1 MTYDAER
8 FLLQEM
14 ERDDLIE
21 MQDFGKWKDVLDTTM
36 GFDEEYNV
44 VDEDAGMLFPQ
55 EIKEVNLE

>member
-21 MQDFGKWKDVLDTTM
+21 MQDFGNIKEVLDTTM
-36 GFDEEYNV
+36 GFDEDYNL

-55 EIKEVNLE
+55 AIREVEV

>member
-21 MQDFGKWKDVLDTTM
+21 MQDFGRMKEVLDTTM
-36 GFDEEYNV
+36 GFDEDYNI
-44 VDEDAGMLFPQ
+44 VDVDAGMLFPQ
-55 EIKEVNLE
+55 EIKEVNI

>member
-21 MQDFGKWKDVLDTTM
+21 MQDFGNIKEVLDTTM
-36 GFDEEYNV
+36 GFDEDYNL
-44 VDEDAGMLFPQ
+44 VDKDAGMLFPQ
-55 EIKEVNLE
+55 AIREVEI

>member
-21 MQDFGKWKDVLDTTM
+21 MQDFGNIKEVLDTTM
-36 GFDEEYNV
+36 GFDEDYNL

-55 EIKEVNLE
+55 AIREVEI